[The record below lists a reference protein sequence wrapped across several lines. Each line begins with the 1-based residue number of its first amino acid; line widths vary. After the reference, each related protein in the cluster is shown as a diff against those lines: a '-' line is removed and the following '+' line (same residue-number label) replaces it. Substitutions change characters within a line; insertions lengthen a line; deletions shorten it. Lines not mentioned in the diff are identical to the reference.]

1 MFIDDSENKTSLF
14 CYLGSRRTEAEVSV
28 VLNQVGSAKAG
39 FCPGWP
45 RCQHCQA
52 AQAWRRTRTK
62 RRRRRESLC
71 LGGAEVGAGEDWVW
85 SQLLWHWRYSLH
97 QREGVSVE
105 TRTLKQDLQGGGL
118 RLITLTNTSIFV

>member
-1 MFIDDSENKTSLF
+1 MAVDRPDTLKRNDQL
-14 CYLGSRRTEAEVSV
+14 LGSRRTEAEVSV

-105 TRTLKQDLQGGGL
+105 TRTLK
-118 RLITLTNTSIFV
+118 